1 MRRRA
6 RCAERST
13 PKHRTSPGRRWVSTE
28 LLPPDRHPSTTAEHR
43 EPPLAR
49 QGKPPRILANRTREK
64 CPWAALPTKGNR
76 PSCRWDDRSRTDR
89 GCSGTEHQPY
99 AGGLGLRHGQLP
111 VGALC
116 AGPGGQ
122 PVRQHPVLG
131 SLQVERAPQDV
142 RGDGRGGP
150 VRCPG
155 RGGEAG
161 DGVVLRAHGLSM
173 STGPGRD
180 RKRQAGRADR
190 DCRDRQAGERRT
202 VSVHS
207 APESGAPMRR
217 TSPCPPPLY
226 PEYPGAGPPCTSAQA
241 Y

>member
-1 MRRRA
+1 MISSTPPREAASAGQVVVGLAASEPWLIELPWCSHELRPSSGTTSTGASARRA
-6 RCAERST
+6 
-13 PKHRTSPGRRWVSTE
+13 TSG
-28 LLPPDRHPSTTAEHR
+28 
-43 EPPLAR
+43 
-49 QGKPPRILANRTREK
+49 G
-64 CPWAALPTKGNR
+64 G
-76 PSCRWDDRSRTDR
+76 
-89 GCSGTEHQPY
+89 SGTEHQPY

-111 VGALC
+111 VGALR

-173 STGPGRD
+173 STGPGRH